1 MSKFIH
7 LFSGGLDSTVL
18 LYDLLSQGY
27 NAHCLLFHYGQ
38 RHVKELDCAQA
49 TCIKLGLS
57 YDVMALP
64 LCMFQRSPMVGDS
77 GIHCV
82 DELKGASTVVPN
94 RNMVLISMAA
104 SYALSHGGTAVS
116 WGANSDDSKVYPDCR
131 MEFLQH
137 LNRSLRICHTRRMEV
152 HAPYI
157 VRTKREVVE
166 IGRTLG
172 VPFEETWS
180 CYAGGDEPCG
190 VCGACESRNLAMA

>member
-18 LYDLLSQGY
+18 LYDLIAQEHK
-27 NAHCLLFHYGQ
+27 AHCLLFNYGQ
-38 RHVKELDCAQA
+38 RHAKELNFAQA
-49 TCIKLGLS
+49 TCIKLSVPYEVITLPRQLFDRSALTGGL
-57 YDVMALP
+57 
-64 LCMFQRSPMVGDS
+64 
-77 GIHCV
+77 HKV
-82 DELKGASTVVPN
+82 DELAGTPTIVPN

-116 WGANSDDSKVYPDCR
+116 WAANGDDAEVYPDCR
-131 MEFLQH
+131 SEFLTH
-137 LNRSLRICHTRRMEV
+137 LNRTLRVCHTRRMEV

-157 VRTKREVVE
+157 VRTKREVVQK
-166 IGRTLG
+166 GRELG

-190 VCGACESRNLAMA
+190 ACGACKVREEAMR